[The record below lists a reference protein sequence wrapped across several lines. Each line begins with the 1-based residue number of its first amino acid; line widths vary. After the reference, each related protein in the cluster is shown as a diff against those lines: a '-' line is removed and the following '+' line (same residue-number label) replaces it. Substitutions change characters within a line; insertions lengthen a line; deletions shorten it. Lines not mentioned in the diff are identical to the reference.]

1 MRAQTGVD
9 PWWAA
14 LTVWGVVNAVNL
26 LQAIGFLSR
35 ISSGSRAL
43 NHILGYVI
51 LGLGVP
57 AGCALVAFLRAR
69 AIWLQWVGAV
79 VFIAFLV
86 LMLWVDYIRPVEFR
100 SPALPIVLVS
110 YLVLFFGAI
119 LLMGLPMFGLSRP
132 LWLVTVATTVLLLVS
147 MGIAMRAGVG

>member
-1 MRAQTGVD
+1 MRVQIGVD

-14 LTVWGVVNAVNL
+14 LIVWGVVNAVNV

-35 ISSGSRAL
+35 ISSGSRTL
-43 NHILGYVI
+43 NHVLGYVI
-51 LGLGVP
+51 LGLGLP

-69 AIWLQWVGAV
+69 ANWLQWAGAV

-100 SPALPIVLVS
+100 SPAQPAILIP

-132 LWLVTVATTVLLLVS
+132 LWLVTVVTAVFLLVS
-147 MGIAMRAGVG
+147 MGAAMRAGAG